1 MGELMG
7 FLKYDRKEPGYRDV
21 RERLEDYREVVKRLD
36 RDELQRQAARCMDC
50 GTPFCH
56 ALGCPLANLIPEFN
70 DTIYRGLWHEA
81 YDRLELTSNLPE
93 ITGRVCPALCE
104 SACTLSINDAPV
116 NIKAIELAIIETAF
130 ANGWV
135 TPQPPRCETGLKV
148 AVVGAGSAGLAAAQQ
163 LRRMGHRVIVYEKD
177 ARPGGI
183 LRYGIPEFKLE
194 KWTIDRRIELFEQEG
209 VEFET
214 GVVVGEDLSARYLQ
228 RKHDAVLLTVGC
240 REPRPIPAA
249 GSQSEGVYYALDYL
263 TRATQHL
270 HGEIAD
276 RELISAKDK
285 TVLVLGGGDTGADC
299 VGTAN
304 RQGAK
309 KIYQFEIMPKPKEW
323 NESCNPQWPF
333 YPRIFR
339 SSSSH
344 EEGCERRWKVKTRQ
358 LYGMGVKVEKG
369 IFCEVAWK
377 QDGSGLWQQQEVP
390 GTEFSMEIDMVLIA
404 AGFIH
409 VEQSKLLRDYN
420 VKLNPQGNI
429 QVNSDFSTSAAGV
442 FAAGDA
448 VSGASLVV
456 KTMDQGRR
464 AADKINDYLTHHLS

>member
-7 FLKYDRKEPGYRDV
+7 FIKYERKEPGYRDV
-21 RERLEDYREVVKRLD
+21 RERLEDYREVMQRLD
-36 RDELQRQAARCMDC
+36 RNELQRQAARCMDC

-70 DTIYRGLWHEA
+70 DSIYRGLWHEA
-81 YDRLELTSNLPE
+81 YDRLELTSNFPE

-135 TPQPPRCETGLKV
+135 TPQPPRRETGRRV
-148 AVVGAGSAGLAAAQQ
+148 AVVGAGPAGLAAAQQ
-163 LRRMGHRVIVYEKD
+163 LRRMGHQVIVYEKD

-194 KWTIDRRIELFEQEG
+194 KWTIDRRIELFEREG

-240 REPRPIPAA
+240 REPRPIPVA

-276 RELISAKDK
+276 RELISARDK

-309 KIYQFEIMPKPKEW
+309 KVYQFEIM
-323 NESCNPQWPF
+323 
-333 YPRIFR
+333 
-339 SSSSH
+339 
-344 EEGCERRWKVKTRQ
+344 
-358 LYGMGVKVEKG
+358 
-369 IFCEVAWK
+369 
-377 QDGSGLWQQQEVP
+377 
-390 GTEFSMEIDMVLIA
+390 
-404 AGFIH
+404 
-409 VEQSKLLRDYN
+409 
-420 VKLNPQGNI
+420 
-429 QVNSDFSTSAAGV
+429 
-442 FAAGDA
+442 
-448 VSGASLVV
+448 
-456 KTMDQGRR
+456 
-464 AADKINDYLTHHLS
+464 